1 MARLTLEDF
10 ARPSCPE
17 PGRGPFTVC
26 PSPCGDPYRPSCHAL
41 RSSWCW
47 PAVLPGRAHA
57 SEGGGSI
64 YPYGLNTIASG
75 VLPKPGS
82 YLYMYNSYYTAD
94 VLMND
99 DGAVAPVPFDVDV
112 RVHTLRFLHVF
123 ASKPILGG
131 TPGLLIAQPYLFGDA
146 SIGPRQDE
154 HDDLGDVTVG
164 IMLGWHAPKVHQLS
178 GIDFTLPTGAYSTTQ
193 LFNAG
198 QNKYAATFYYGV
210 TRNFS
215 DHVDGNLRANL
226 TVAGENPDTD
236 YQPGLDA
243 ALEYSLNY
251 RLPRGWLVGLNGYL
265 QQQLTDDEV
274 DGATV
279 NGTGQRTRVFAYGP
293 QIGYRAARWG
303 ASAKWQHETQ
313 ARNRAEGDKYWLQ
326 MFVGL

>member
-1 MARLTLEDF
+1 M
-10 ARPSCPE
+10 S
-17 PGRGPFTVC
+17 GRV
-26 PSPCGDPYRPSCHAL
+26 
-41 RSSWCW
+41 
-47 PAVLPGRAHA
+47 HA

-99 DGAVAPVPFDVDV
+99 DGDALPLPFDVEV
-112 RVHTLRFLHVF
+112 RVHTLRFQHVF

-131 TPGLLIAQPYLFGDA
+131 TPGLLIAQPYLIGDA
-146 SIGPRQDE
+146 NVGPRHDE
-154 HDDLGDVTVG
+154 HGDLGDLTIG
-164 IMLGWHAPKVHQLS
+164 IMLGWHAQGWHRMT
-178 GIDFTLPTGAYSTTQ
+178 GIDFNLPTGDYSTSQ

-198 QNKYAATFYYGV
+198 HNKYAATFYYGV

-215 DHVDGNLRANL
+215 GHVDGNLRANL
-226 TVAGENPDTD
+226 TVAGENPASD

-243 ALEYSLNY
+243 GLEYSLNY
-251 RLPRGWLVGLNGYL
+251 KLPQGWLVGINGYL
-265 QQQLTDDEV
+265 QQQLTDDEI
-274 DGATV
+274 DGAKV

-293 QIGYRAARWG
+293 QVAYRAARWG
-303 ASAKWQHETQ
+303 ASVKWQRETH